1 MTYNLV
7 QSVSS
12 LNKAHVSPAGE
23 GQFRRE
29 NTLHQ
34 ENFQIEKKDNVKSLF
49 KINEYKTLQY
59 KNHDYSLSGL
69 HEAIVTTFSNKNYIV
84 HKYSVA

>member
-1 MTYNLV
+1 MAYDLV
-7 QSVSS
+7 QSVSF
-12 LNKAHVSPAGE
+12 LNKAHVSPAGG

-29 NTLHQ
+29 KHTSAG
-34 ENFQIEKKDNVKSLF
+34 EFSKRKDNVKTLF

-59 KNHDYSLSGL
+59 KHHHYSLSGL
-69 HEAIVTTFSNKNYIV
+69 HEVVVTKFSNKNYIV